1 MSLLPLRP
9 LRFGEIV
16 DGALQLYRR
25 DFGLYYLAALLAAVP
40 SHLLVQATG
49 IDQAPLPVG
58 DETDPFAAMAS
69 VLPDMGTVLF
79 GAFAALAVHSVG
91 AIAVCAAMTERIA
104 ERPATLASS
113 YLTALGRL
121 PSVWGALLL
130 AGMLGLACIGVLAL
144 VVGLAT
150 ALASTI
156 GGILG
161 LALTGAAGLAL
172 LFAATAFLFGAFF
185 GVLPAVVSEARGPV
199 GALGRSLDLFRAGWL
214 RVTGV
219 MAVAMIVATVPT
231 VAIVGL
237 IGVGEAFATPETVGQ
252 TSSVGMWLSGIASL
266 AFGALTLPF
275 TVGSAM
281 VLFHDQRVRTE
292 GYDLEARAREMGG
305 D

>member
-16 DGALQLYRR
+16 DGTLQLYRR
-25 DFGLYYLAALLAAVP
+25 DFGLYYLAALLAAVG
-40 SHLLVQATG
+40 SHLLLQATG
-49 IDQAPLPVG
+49 IDQVPLPVG
-58 DETDPFAAMAS
+58 DETDPFAAMAN
-69 VLPDMGTVLF
+69 VLPDMGTMLV
-79 GAFAALAVHSVG
+79 GALAASAIHSVG
-91 AIAVCAAMTERIA
+91 AIAVCSAMTERIA
-104 ERPATLASS
+104 ERPATVAGS

-130 AGMLGLACIGVLAL
+130 AGLIGLACIGALAL
-144 VVGLAT
+144 AVGIVT
-150 ALASTI
+150 ALASAI

-161 LALTGAAGLAL
+161 LALAGSAGTAL

-185 GVLPAVVSEARGPV
+185 GILPAAVSEGRGPL

-219 MAVAMIVATVPT
+219 MAVAMIVATVPS

-237 IGVGEAFATPETVGQ
+237 MGVGGAFAAPEAAGQ
-252 TSSVGMWLSGIASL
+252 VSSVGMWLSGIASL